1 MTHGLVFDIRKFS
14 LHDGPGIRTTVFLKG
29 CGLRC
34 LWCHNPESQSPRP
47 ELILYPERCIGCEAC
62 LAACPQGAIRRAED
76 GRLVTLTERCTRCG
90 SCLAV
95 CYAEARAI
103 AGQEMTVE
111 QVMAEVQ
118 RDAAFY
124 EESGGG
130 VTFSGGEPLAQADF
144 LLGLLL
150 ACRAR
155 GLHTTLDTCGY
166 ASEAT
171 LHRVRPYVDLFLFDL
186 KMMDDNRHRAATG
199 VSNGPIQRNLRL
211 LAEDGQRVIV
221 RTPIIPGCTDDEPN
235 IRQIG
240 TFVST
245 LGLTQVDILPYHR
258 LANDKYA
265 RLNRPNPLPDLAPL
279 TDARLAEIKHTLENY
294 GLQVRVGG

>member
-1 MTHGLVFDIRKFS
+1 MTHGIVFDIRKFS

-34 LWCHNPESQSPRP
+34 VWCHNPESQSPRP

-62 LAACPQGAIRRAED
+62 LEACPEGAIQRAED
-76 GRLVTLTERCTRCG
+76 GRLITSAERCTRCG
-90 SCLAV
+90 ECLDV
-95 CYAEARAI
+95 CYAEARAF
-103 AGQEMTVE
+103 AGETMTVE

-130 VTFSGGEPLAQADF
+130 VTFSGGEPLAQPDF
-144 LLGLLL
+144 LLELLQ

-166 ASEAT
+166 AAEAT
-171 LHRVRPYVDLFLFDL
+171 LNRVRPFVDLFLFDL
-186 KMMDDNRHRAATG
+186 KVMDDDRHRAATG
-199 VSNGPIQRNLRL
+199 VSNAPIQRNLRL
-211 LAEDGQRVIV
+211 LAAHGHRVIV
-221 RTPIIPGCTDDEPN
+221 RVPIIPGYTDDEAN

-240 TFVST
+240 AFASKI
-245 LGLTQVDILPYHR
+245 GLTQVDILPYHR
-258 LANDKYA
+258 LANDKYT
-265 RLNRPNPLPDLAPL
+265 RLNRPNPLPDLTPP
-279 TDARLAEIKHTLENY
+279 TETRLAEIKHTLESY
-294 GLQVRVGG
+294 SLQVRVGG